1 MNKTFLVYIGSANY
15 IIPLFRSIKK
25 LKFRGIESDRL
36 YKLINQD
43 GKTLAT
49 AGTSELTVDMT
60 DVEWF
65 YFAITYGS
73 SSSAYVTFL
82 E

>member
-1 MNKTFLVYIGSANY
+1 MNKTFIVQIRTADY
-15 IIPLFRSIKK
+15 IIPLFRLIKK
-25 LKFRGIESDRL
+25 LKFRGAESDRL

-49 AGTSELTVDMT
+49 AGTSELTVDVT

-65 YFAITYGS
+65 YFAITNGS
-73 SSSAYVTFL
+73 SSVAYVTFL

>member
-1 MNKTFLVYIGSANY
+1 MNKTFIVQIRTADY
-15 IIPLFRSIKK
+15 IIPLFRLIKK
-25 LKFRGIESDRL
+25 LKFRGTESDRS

-65 YFAITYGS
+65 YFAITNGS
-73 SSSAYVTFL
+73 SSVAYVTFL